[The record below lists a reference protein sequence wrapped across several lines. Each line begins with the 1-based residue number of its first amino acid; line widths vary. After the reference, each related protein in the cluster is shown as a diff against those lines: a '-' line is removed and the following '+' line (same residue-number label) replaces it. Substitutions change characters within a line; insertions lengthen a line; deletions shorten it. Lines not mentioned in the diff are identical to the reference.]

1 MKKIVNRLMML
12 SIKRTV
18 RSVDESVGQRE
29 LLIMKKRVDSRM
41 RKVFSKLNELRDVVQ
56 RI

>member
-1 MKKIVNRLMML
+1 MRVKKIVNRLVML

-18 RSVDESVGQRE
+18 RSVDKSVGQRE

-41 RKVFSKLNELRDVVQ
+41 RKVFSKLNELRDVV
-56 RI
+56 